1 MKKEELKKLL
11 DELFIKCNENYE
23 EFSKLIHTLRIMSY
37 DYHKKDKKE
46 KFKPTEE
53 ITL

>member
-1 MKKEELKKLL
+1 MKEEELKVLL
-11 DELFIKCNENYE
+11 DVLFKKCNENYE

-37 DYHKKDKKE
+37 DYQEKE
-46 KFKPTEE
+46 KNKPIEE